1 MWVTLIK
8 VVASITL
15 DWAWPKILSWASNI
29 LAAMS
34 EKRAFNNSKD
44 KIEKLNGKVK
54 EMIEKAALATAT
66 REDRRRAA
74 IENART
80 SITDK

>member
-1 MWVTLIK
+1 MWVTLAK
-8 VVASITL
+8 VIASITL

-29 LAAMS
+29 LATMQ
-34 EKRAFNNSKD
+34 ERKTFNGSKD
-44 KIEKLNGKVK
+44 RIEKLNGKVK

-66 REDRRRAA
+66 REERRRAA

>member
-1 MWVTLIK
+1 MWVTLAK

-15 DWAWPKILSWASNI
+15 DWAWPKILSWSSNFFTS
-29 LAAMS
+29 MS
-34 EKRAFNNSKD
+34 EKKAFNSSKD
-44 KIEKLNGKVK
+44 RIEKLNGKVK
-54 EMIEKAALATAT
+54 DMIEKASLATAT
-66 REDRRRAA
+66 REERRRAA